1 MIGQASSIL
10 LIYYNKIIH
19 QNEKNS
25 LFKLSFIR
33 NMYTTMFIVVLNTY
47 NDRIPDEVLAYNHV
61 FYLFTGCQKAVQVAT

>member
-47 NDRIPDEVLAYNHV
+47 NDRIPD
-61 FYLFTGCQKAVQVAT
+61 G